1 MRITYS
7 ESLQLRGL
15 AILMMI
21 LLHCF
26 NKDSMGST
34 YMSFFP
40 DVSGVT
46 IPYLLT
52 RIAQICVPLYCFLSG
67 YGLYCKY
74 PYSEGYTKNKFFT
87 LVKQYWFVLIIFA
100 VIGYVFF
107 AQYDFNFSSV
117 AGNILAYDTTWNV
130 TLWFLLPYIL
140 LLFLS
145 KFVFGFI
152 NKRKIFVALPIIV
165 VLWLGAM
172 TLLKFEKNGTLEI
185 NVILKNV
192 LQVFRLMLP
201 FCMGAYCKKYENVEL
216 PRYLQKMAIVIAVLV
231 LLTRFLVWNH
241 FTLPIAC
248 LCFVYLYHVM
258 PVSGAVKAI
267 LSYFGEKSLFLWFCH
282 AYFIYYYLKDY
293 TFAAYYALSIFLL
306 AIIYSLVCATIL
318 EFVYKKLRL

>member
-21 LLHCF
+21 WLHCF

-34 YMSFFP
+34 YLSFFP
-40 DVSGVT
+40 EVSGVT
-46 IPYLLT
+46 FPYLLT

-74 PYSEGYTKNKFFT
+74 PYDEGYTRKKALT
-87 LVKQYWFVLIIFA
+87 LIKQYWFVLVIFA

-107 AQYDFNFSSV
+107 AQYDFNSGSI

-140 LLFLS
+140 LLFFS
-145 KFVFGFI
+145 KFVFDFI
-152 NKRKIFVALPIIV
+152 NRRKIFVTLPIIV
-165 VLWLGAM
+165 VLWIGAM
-172 TLLKFEKNGTLEI
+172 TLLKFEKNGTVEI
-185 NVILKNV
+185 NVILKNI
-192 LQVFRLMLP
+192 LQVFRLLLP
-201 FCMGAYCKKYENVEL
+201 FCMGAYCKKFENVEL
-216 PRYLQKMAIVIAVLV
+216 PHYLKKIAIVIAILV
-231 LLTRFLVWNH
+231 LFSRFFVWNH

-248 LCFVYLYHVM
+248 LCLVYLYHVI
-258 PVSGAVKAI
+258 PVSETVIKI
-267 LSYFGEKSLFLWFCH
+267 LSYFGEKSLFLWFVH
-282 AYFIYYYLKDY
+282 AYFIYYFLRDY
-293 TFAAYYALSIFLL
+293 TFAVKYALFIFLL